1 MSFEKLNLNEHLLK
15 ALADQGYTHPTPIQE
30 RAIPHILGRRD
41 VLGIAQT
48 GTGKTAAFAL
58 PLIQLMSAEK
68 AEGNNG
74 ALRCLILT
82 PTRELALQIAESFN
96 DYGRHSSL
104 KNVVVFG
111 GVSQHDQVEKIKRKP
126 EVLIATPGRLLDLM
140 QQGYISLSNVSY
152 LVLDEADRMLDM
164 GFVHDVRRI
173 ISKVPAKRQTLFF
186 SATMPPD
193 IVELSRDILTNPAR
207 VEVTPPA
214 TTAERINQS
223 VWFVSKPDKKDLLI
237 DLMKDGTIERVLV
250 FTRTKHGA
258 DRVARILSKTGI
270 TALAI
275 HGDKSQNARQNALQR
290 FRDNQLRVLVATDIA
305 ARGIDIDNLTHVI
318 NYDLPNIPE
327 SYVHR
332 IGRTGRAGA
341 AGMAISFCD
350 AEERAYLKDIQK
362 LTGLQIPVAGTIQA
376 GPVSEQAPRPQQ
388 PSGRQQ
394 SGPRNEPRERQQQRQ
409 EPRAQQQQ
417 RQEPKDG
424 QQQNRRRNGRRRN
437 RGNRQEAGASTGR
450 PDNNQQRN
458 RPQRSNRRQGSGAQA
473 PANQEAKNPS
483 AQKPKSGFLSRLKN
497 WVSPSD
503 FSY

>member
-15 ALADQGYTHPTPIQE
+15 ALAAQGYTHPTPIQE
-30 RAIPHILGRRD
+30 RAIPHILNRRD

-74 ALRCLILT
+74 GLRCLILT

-96 DYGRHSSL
+96 DYGKFSSL
-104 KNVVVFG
+104 RNVVIFG
-111 GVSQHDQVEKIKRKP
+111 GVSQHDQVEKLKRKP
-126 EVLIATPGRLLDLM
+126 EVIIATPGRLLDLM
-140 QQGYISLSNVSY
+140 QQGHISLSAVSY

-173 ISKVPAKRQTLFF
+173 IAKVPTKRLTLFF

-207 VEVTPPA
+207 IEVTPPA

-223 VWFVSKPDKKDLLI
+223 IWFVSKPDKKDLLI
-237 DLMKDGTIERVLV
+237 DLMKDGSIERVLV

-258 DRVARILSKTGI
+258 DRVARILTKTGI
-270 TALAI
+270 QALAI

-362 LTGLQIPVAGTIQA
+362 LTGLQIPVAGTREA
-376 GPVSEQAPRPQQ
+376 GPRSEQQPQGPREQGQSNRTQAAPRSNQPRQQ
-388 PSGRQQ
+388 P
-394 SGPRNEPRERQQQRQ
+394 RQ
-409 EPRAQQQQ
+409 ENNNG
-417 RQEPKDG
+417 G
-424 QQQNRRRNGRRRN
+424 QQGRRRNGRRRN
-437 RGNRQEAGASTGR
+437 HGNRQEAGASTTGR
-450 PDNNQQRN
+450 PENNNRN
-458 RPQRSNRRQGSGAQA
+458 RNQSSGRKQETGRQETKK
-473 PANQEAKNPS
+473 PE
-483 AQKPKSGFLSRLKN
+483 AQKPRGSFLSRLKN
-497 WVSPSD
+497 WVAPSD